1 MPFDNSPFVLA
12 LVVLL
17 TACVTEAPSV
27 VPITAPAPAEV
38 VGKQLA
44 IADGAAVQK
53 SIPIFCMNRKTFER
67 AVQNE
72 RLRFY
77 GVIPAET
84 NVVVEIYSAE
94 PGRSGFTV
102 AVRDAN
108 QDEVCI
114 MLAGSDLVP
123 VSWSTAL

>member
-27 VPITAPAPAEV
+27 VPITAPSPAEV

-72 RLRFY
+72 RLSFY
-77 GVIPAET
+77 GVIPTAAT
-84 NVVVEIYSAE
+84 IIVEIYSAK
-94 PGRSGFTV
+94 PGETGFTI
-102 AVRDAN
+102 AIRDAT

-114 MLAGSDLVP
+114 ILAGSELVP
-123 VSWSTAL
+123 VSLTTAS